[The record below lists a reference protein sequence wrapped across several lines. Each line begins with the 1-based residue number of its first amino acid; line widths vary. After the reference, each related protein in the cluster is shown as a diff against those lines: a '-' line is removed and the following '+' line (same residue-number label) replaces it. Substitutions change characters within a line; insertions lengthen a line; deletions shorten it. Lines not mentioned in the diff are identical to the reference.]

1 MRLQKSR
8 QLRSRP
14 TSHYTD
20 SGRARLRDRPESSVI
35 NLYVISIDNK
45 RVIRTKR
52 GKKMIKFDLNRMLF
66 TLTPDE
72 HDSETVRSRL
82 VAHPEVKFVS
92 FTGVDMGGHNTDEKI
107 PVALF
112 LEDMDKLMKGGV
124 QTDGSSVALPTIA
137 DLSNARVDLVPDMDA
152 KWFVEY
158 NYDNIDYE
166 TGLPVGTLRIPS
178 FLLHNGDTLVGARIY
193 LKDSTEKVRAE
204 IRQALADHPYVF
216 EHIGGIESADEIDD
230 IQLTNATELEF
241 WVKTPDDRAD
251 RDQLSIAQE
260 LKEQYW
266 QRVTGPVA
274 TALEQTLEILDH
286 YGFGVEMGHKEVGGV
301 KAKMGNS
308 GNFDHIMEQLE
319 VDWKYASPMQA
330 ADNEAQVKNVIR
342 DVFRMNSLEVTFLAK
357 PIYGVAGSGEHT
369 HFGIAAKL
377 KSGKTVNLFE
387 PNVRDEDFMSPVG
400 YGALMGLLR
409 NYELL
414 YPIVAP
420 THDAYQRLKPGYEAP
435 VCIVTSLGMDHRTP
449 SRNRTVLVGLVRDRL
464 NPLATRFE
472 LRSPNPH
479 TNTYLII
486 GAGYLTMLDG
496 IKAVLAAGKTPRDL
510 EASISKKYGEED
522 FYLEKDREYR
532 AERNLFTEFTAEE
545 REKLFG
551 RAPSN
556 VWEGF
561 MSWGD
566 GVFDEDSIDLITF
579 GDPAAV
585 STLRSYRE
593 QMILKWWME
602 YHDRYIQNTM
612 DFLRSC
618 VKLHED
624 DKNEYDAYNW
634 MKSAELKSLIGRE
647 ENGRDSLLMQARKAI
662 DESDYAGLS
671 RLELEI
677 EEKLEELREVYGRYR
692 RNIL

>member
-1 MRLQKSR
+1 
-8 QLRSRP
+8 
-14 TSHYTD
+14 
-20 SGRARLRDRPESSVI
+20 
-35 NLYVISIDNK
+35 
-45 RVIRTKR
+45 
-52 GKKMIKFDLNRMLF
+52 
-66 TLTPDE
+66 
-72 HDSETVRSRL
+72 
-82 VAHPEVKFVS
+82 
-92 FTGVDMGGHNTDEKI
+92 
-107 PVALF
+107 
-112 LEDMDKLMKGGV
+112 
-124 QTDGSSVALPTIA
+124 
-137 DLSNARVDLVPDMDA
+137 
-152 KWFVEY
+152 
-158 NYDNIDYE
+158 
-166 TGLPVGTLRIPS
+166 
-178 FLLHNGDTLVGARIY
+178 
-193 LKDSTEKVRAE
+193 
-204 IRQALADHPYVF
+204 
-216 EHIGGIESADEIDD
+216 
-230 IQLTNATELEF
+230 
-241 WVKTPDDRAD
+241 
-251 RDQLSIAQE
+251 
-260 LKEQYW
+260 
-266 QRVTGPVA
+266 
-274 TALEQTLEILDH
+274 
-286 YGFGVEMGHKEVGGV
+286 
-301 KAKMGNS
+301 MGNS

-330 ADNEAQVKNVIR
+330 ADNEAQVKNIIR

-377 KSGKTVNLFE
+377 KNGKTVNLFE
-387 PNVRDEDFMSPVG
+387 PTDRDDDFMSPVG
-400 YGALMGLLR
+400 FGALMGLLR

-435 VCIVTSLGMDHRTP
+435 VCIVTSLGMDHKTP

-496 IKAVLAAGKTPRDL
+496 IKAVLAAGKTPREL
-510 EASISKKYGEED
+510 EASISKKYGEKD
-522 FYLEKDREYR
+522 FYLEKNREYR

-566 GVFDEDSIDLITF
+566 GVFDRKTVDLITF
-579 GDPAAV
+579 GDEAAV

-624 DKNEYDAYNW
+624 DGNEYDASNW
-634 MKSAELKSLIGRE
+634 AKSAELKSLIGRE

>member
-1 MRLQKSR
+1 M
-8 QLRSRP
+8 
-14 TSHYTD
+14 
-20 SGRARLRDRPESSVI
+20 I
-35 NLYVISIDNK
+35 N
-45 RVIRTKR
+45 
-52 GKKMIKFDLNRMLF
+52 FDLNRMLF

-72 HDSETVRSRL
+72 HDEETVRSRL

-92 FTGVDMGGHNTDEKI
+92 FTGVDMGSHNTDEKI

-112 LEDMDKLMKGGV
+112 LDDMQKLLAGGV

-137 DLSNARVDLVPDMDA
+137 DLSNARVDIVPDTDV

-158 NYDNIDYE
+158 NYDNMDYD
-166 TGLPVGTLRIPS
+166 TGLPTGTLRIPS
-178 FLLHNGDTLVGARIY
+178 FLRHNGDTMVGSRVY
-193 LKDSTEKVRAE
+193 LKESVGRFIDGLRAE
-204 IRQALADHPYVF
+204 LEAHPYVF
-216 EHIGGIESADEIDD
+216 DHIGGVGSIDD
-230 IQLTNATELEF
+230 IDELLLTNATELEF

-319 VDWKYASPMQA
+319 VDWKYADPMQA
-330 ADNEAQVKNVIR
+330 ADNENQVKNIIR
-342 DVFRMNSLEVTFLAK
+342 DVFRMNNLEVTFLAK

-369 HFGIAAKL
+369 HFGVAARL
-377 KSGKTVNLFE
+377 RDGSVVNLFE
-387 PNVRDEDFMSPVG
+387 PSVREEDFMSPVG

-414 YPIVAP
+414 YPIIAP
-420 THDAYQRLKPGYEAP
+420 THDAFQRLKPGYEAP
-435 VCIVTSLGMDHRTP
+435 VCIVTSLGMDHTTP
-449 SRNRTVLVGLVRDRL
+449 SRNRTVLVGLVRDRM
-464 NPLATRFE
+464 NPLSTRFE

-479 TNTYLII
+479 TNTYLAI

-496 IKAVLAAGKTPRDL
+496 IRAVLAAEKTPRQL
-510 EASISKKYGEED
+510 ETSISKKYGEED
-522 FYLEKDREYR
+522 FYLERDREYR
-532 AERNLFTEFTAEE
+532 AERNIYTEFTPEE

-551 RAPSN
+551 RAPAN
-556 VWEGF
+556 VWESF
-561 MSWGD
+561 RNWGE
-566 GVFDEDSIDLITF
+566 GCLDEEAVSLITG
-579 GDPAAV
+579 GDATMAMV
-585 STLRSYRE
+585 LRSFRE
-593 QMILKWWME
+593 QMILKWTME

-624 DKNEYDAYNW
+624 DNNEYDASNW
-634 MKSAELKSLIGRE
+634 RKSAELKSLIGRE

-662 DESDYAGLS
+662 DENDYAGLS